1 MLADIILRI
10 AAEEGKE
17 EDSYTYR
24 PRPSASGP
32 ERCLRQ
38 LVYHGLGVPR
48 QPLPGRAIMIF
59 SDSSFHEDLT
69 ADWIRRSAFHLHSEQ
84 MHVNVPAGLSFL
96 PERKCKMVSD
106 GNKCGQIIPAGHLA
120 GHIDGIVT
128 DVLKIDRHYEHKGIS
143 HFQFQKYWAGELP
156 LDNISQTCIYN
167 CGLKKLNPDINESL
181 LLIKNKNTAQYL
193 EFLIRYE
200 DDTALIV
207 NRVNSQG
214 ETIEMGV
221 EIPNIVDDAFK
232 KFATVQEYIDKKTL
246 PKREYDIDH
255 WRCEY
260 CGWYSHCYKNYA
272 REFNELKTDTQ
283 LPDEIADM
291 VAYKQELAAE
301 RIDIEHK
308 EDDIKNQV
316 KKIMKELDTREGRAG
331 DRICRLHLLT
341 KETLD
346 KGKIPN
352 KLIKDATKVSHYE
365 KLTISNLKP
374 KENKK

>member
-84 MHVNVPAGLSFL
+84 MKVDVG
-96 PERKCKMVSD
+96 ERY
-106 GNKCGQIIPAGHLA
+106 GIHLK
-120 GHIDGIVT
+120 GSIDGIVT
-128 DVLKIDRHYEHKGIS
+128 DALKVDRHYEHKALNM
-143 HFQFQKYWAGELP
+143 FTFQKYWAGELP
-156 LDNISQTCIYN
+156 LDNISQTCVYN
-167 CGLKKLNPDINESL
+167 SGVKKLNPDINESI
-181 LLIKNKNTAQYL
+181 LLIKNKNTAAYL

-260 CGWYSHCYKNYA
+260 CGWYSHCYKNFA
-272 REFNELKTDTQ
+272 GEFEELKTDTQ
-283 LPDEIADM
+283 LPDEIADI

-308 EDDIKNQV
+308 EDDIRGQI
-316 KKIMKELDTREGRAG
+316 KKIMKDLDTRKGRAG
-331 DRICRLHLLT
+331 DRICQLHLMT

-352 KLIKDATKVSHYE
+352 KIIKDATKTSHY
-365 KLTISNLKP
+365 
-374 KENKK
+374 